1 MKASRILIVVVCA
14 AAIIALIWQARTI
27 ANLHAETA
35 DLRKDLKTSLD
46 YALNDP
52 SNASAR
58 SGMEAREKLELIKL
72 RHEVRELRENMA
84 DSRTRERN
92 ANLCTVA
99 RLFLPGSGTSGP
111 YQIRPEWKGQEAR
124 ATNLYAQAMQA
135 LTSATNEYVRF
146 LSMNEACKMSFAV
159 GRTEDAQRL
168 AADMLVLDD
177 KRSRGVP
184 EEANGNVVHDAN
196 MILGRIAVEQGR
208 IEEAKRHL
216 LASGKT
222 RGSPVLGSFGP
233 NVSLAKDLLE
243 KGEQQV
249 VLDYFEACRKFWKM
263 GDKQLNEWTKDIHDG
278 RIPEFGA
285 NLIY

>member
-1 MKASRILIVVVCA
+1 MKAWRVLIFVVCGV
-14 AAIIALIWQARTI
+14 AIIGLVWQARTI
-27 ANLHAETA
+27 TELRTEIAE
-35 DLRKDLKTSLD
+35 LRKDFRTSLD
-46 YALNDP
+46 HTLENSPDSP
-52 SNASAR
+52 
-58 SGMEAREKLELIKL
+58 AREKLELIKL
-72 RHEVRELRENMA
+72 RHEVRELKENVVEA
-84 DSRTRERN
+84 NTRERN
-92 ANLCTVA
+92 ANLRTVA
-99 RLFLPGSGTSGP
+99 RLFLPGGGAGSGP
-111 YQIRPEWKGQEAR
+111 YQIRPEWKGQESW
-124 ATNLYAQAMQA
+124 ATNLYAKAMQA
-135 LTSATNEYVRF
+135 LTSATNDYVRF
-146 LSMNEACKMSFAV
+146 LKMNEACKMSFAV
-159 GRTEDAQRL
+159 GRTEDARRL
-168 AADMLVLDD
+168 ATDVLVLDE

-196 MILGRIAVEQGR
+196 MILGRIAVEEGR

-216 LASGKT
+216 IASGKT

-249 VLDYFEACRKFWKM
+249 VLEYFESCRKFWKM